1 MRLLLCLIPGSLLI
15 LEVCLV
21 LALLFCAI
29 VLLAFRH
36 NAMRAAR
43 LMTSSTPCEVNRR
56 GFRIVA
62 CKTCGLSLNRH
73 DRLINPLIDESSR
86 RHACPSSSLVS
97 M

>member
-43 LMTSSTPCEVNRR
+43 LMTSSTPSGVDRR
-56 GFRIVA
+56 TAFASWPVRRA
-62 CKTCGLSLNRH
+62 AFLSTGA
-73 DRLINPLIDESSR
+73 IE
-86 RHACPSSSLVS
+86 
-97 M
+97 